1 MSQQSLSLLAL
12 SLVAAGAVTKD
23 RFYGVTHQLCGAGA
37 NAYGVSRSDG
47 VLNDV
52 VPVDVVG
59 TAIVEAGAPV
69 AKDAL
74 IESDATGRA
83 ITRAAGVI
91 LGRALQ
97 AASGAGSRIE
107 VLLIQN

>member
-1 MSQQSLSLLAL
+1 MSQQSISLLTL

-23 RFYGVTHQLCGAGA
+23 RFYGVTNQLCGAGA

-47 VLNDV
+47 VNGDC
-52 VPVDVVG
+52 VPVDVIG

-74 IESDATGRA
+74 VESDGTGRA
-83 ITRAAGVI
+83 IPNDTGVV
-91 LGRALQ
+91 LARALQ
-97 AASGAGSRIE
+97 AASGAGVRIE
-107 VLLIQN
+107 VLLIPN